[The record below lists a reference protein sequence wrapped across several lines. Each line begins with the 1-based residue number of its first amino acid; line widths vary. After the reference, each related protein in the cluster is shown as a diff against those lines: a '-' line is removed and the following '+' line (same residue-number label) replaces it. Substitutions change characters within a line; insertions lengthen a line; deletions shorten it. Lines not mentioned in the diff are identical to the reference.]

1 MMKQILSVFQRE
13 VRFLIATPL
22 AWFCMV
28 AAPLLT
34 ALFFTTFMWQ
44 GLPTGMPIGV
54 VDEDNT
60 STTRQLLRTLNSMQQ
75 TDISAQYAD
84 ISEARRA
91 MQRGEI
97 YAFFYIPRG
106 TTSLANQQKQPVV
119 SFYTNYSYLVA
130 GSLSMRDM
138 RMMSELAS
146 GAAARKLLL
155 ARGATEQQAM
165 AFLQPIV
172 IETHPIG
179 NPTLNYNVYLSNTLL
194 PGILGIFIMM
204 MAVFAIGMEIKNGT
218 AGEWL
223 GKAGGNIHVAL
234 IGKLLPQTII
244 FLLTSALMVIWLYG
258 YMAFP
263 CMCGPWVMM
272 GLLSVFVIASQCLG
286 VFMICMLPSLR
297 LGLSFASLWGVLSFS
312 ICGMSYP
319 LMAMD
324 APLQGLA
331 LLFPLRHY
339 FILYVNSALDGYPV
353 MNAWPY
359 LLMLAAF
366 CLLPLLCGWWLKSQ
380 LLRVKYVP

>member
-1 MMKQILSVFQRE
+1 
-13 VRFLIATPL
+13 
-22 AWFCMV
+22 
-28 AAPLLT
+28 
-34 ALFFTTFMWQ
+34 
-44 GLPTGMPIGV
+44 
-54 VDEDNT
+54 
-60 STTRQLLRTLNSMQQ
+60 
-75 TDISAQYAD
+75 
-84 ISEARRA
+84 
-91 MQRGEI
+91 
-97 YAFFYIPRG
+97 
-106 TTSLANQQKQPVV
+106 
-119 SFYTNYSYLVA
+119 
-130 GSLSMRDM
+130 MRDM

-146 GAAARKLLL
+146 GAAARKVLL

-339 FILYVNSALDGYPV
+339 FIPGGILPASATMWVVAEESAHAREICAVD
-353 MNAWPY
+353 
-359 LLMLAAF
+359 
-366 CLLPLLCGWWLKSQ
+366 K
-380 LLRVKYVP
+380 

>member
-34 ALFFTTFMWQ
+34 ALFFTTFMLQ

-106 TTSLANQQKQPVV
+106 TTSRANQQKQPVV

-146 GAAARKLLL
+146 GAAARKVLL